1 MDLLHDKEVTQVP
14 YMEEKSLKIIYFCW
28 LRHKCFFYVVEPYY
42 FHVKVPLCPYNSVW
56 MVTLASRKEIKKEG
70 KRREEASSWFY
81 IHI

>member
-14 YMEEKSLKIIYFCW
+14 YMEEKSLKFIYFCC

-42 FHVKVPLCPYNSVW
+42 FHVKVPLCPYSVW
-56 MVTLASRKEIKKEG
+56 MVTLASRKEIEKEG
-70 KRREEASSWFY
+70 KRREEASSWSY